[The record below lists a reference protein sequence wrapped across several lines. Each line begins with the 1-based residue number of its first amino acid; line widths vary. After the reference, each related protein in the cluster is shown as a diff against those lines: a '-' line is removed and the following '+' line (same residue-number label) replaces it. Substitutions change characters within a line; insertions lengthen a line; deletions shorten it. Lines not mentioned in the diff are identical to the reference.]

1 MESPFN
7 AVEVLKR
14 LRNTQ
19 SGGGVRSNE
28 TLFNETKVYLLNATI
43 TFFFLFTFQS
53 QVTEETITPVVTA
66 PVATVKIEEKS
77 KLSKF
82 KSTNNLIN
90 SSPTAMN
97 NLFNSLL
104 LASANS
110 SSTYTDNSNAF
121 EPVNNTT
128 SQNNVNSNN
137 HMTKNATAVSPSKDI
152 KLLENENKELKLKN
166 NESITKIAR
175 LENICN
181 DLKTKHDEVG
191 KYSLLNSSSLT
202 FLLTFLLTYVFTSI
216 VLSNTDLRGKI
227 ALLTVQLSHYT
238 SATAVKQMNQ
248 SISSAYSLPYPSA
261 TSVSNTINKSKSTS
275 NNNSTLDRPTISEIQ
290 RRITTPPSDY
300 NLSLRRN
307 IHSPH
312 LFTQAD
318 PSSKNTKKISGF
330 HISTG
335 ANNKNKKTV
344 FSAMNHQYQEEK
356 QQYNQ
361 ESEPYTPNQLT
372 HSNIIKNQNFNNLKN
387 DINNIEPIIP
397 RHNSFDNRRSS
408 MESWNDDGDTIPVI
422 EVDLRFGDPM

>member
-1 MESPFN
+1 M
-7 AVEVLKR
+7 
-14 LRNTQ
+14 
-19 SGGGVRSNE
+19 
-28 TLFNETKVYLLNATI
+28 
-43 TFFFLFTFQS
+43 
-53 QVTEETITPVVTA
+53 
-66 PVATVKIEEKS
+66 
-77 KLSKF
+77 
-82 KSTNNLIN
+82 
-90 SSPTAMN
+90 
-97 NLFNSLL
+97 
-104 LASANS
+104 
-110 SSTYTDNSNAF
+110 
-121 EPVNNTT
+121 
-128 SQNNVNSNN
+128 
-137 HMTKNATAVSPSKDI
+137 
-152 KLLENENKELKLKN
+152 
-166 NESITKIAR
+166 
-175 LENICN
+175 
-181 DLKTKHDEVG
+181 
-191 KYSLLNSSSLT
+191 
-202 FLLTFLLTYVFTSI
+202 
-216 VLSNTDLRGKI
+216 
-227 ALLTVQLSHYT
+227 LTVQLSHYT

-261 TSVSNTINKSKSTS
+261 TSVSNTTNKSKSTS

-344 FSAMNHQYQEEK
+344 FNAMNHQYQEEK

-372 HSNIIKNQNFNNLKN
+372 HSNIVKNQNFNNLKN
-387 DINNIEPIIP
+387 DINNIESIIP

>member
-1 MESPFN
+1 M
-7 AVEVLKR
+7 LKR

-19 SGGGVRSNE
+19 SGGGVRNNE
-28 TLFNETKVYLLNATI
+28 TLFNETKVP
-43 TFFFLFTFQS
+43 
-53 QVTEETITPVVTA
+53 EETIIPVVTA

-110 SSTYTDNSNAF
+110 NSTYTDNSNVF
-121 EPVNNTT
+121 EPVNNAT

-137 HMTKNATAVSPSKDI
+137 HMTRNATVVSPSKDV

-166 NESITKIAR
+166 NELITKIAH

-181 DLKTKHDEVG
+181 DLKIKHDEV
-191 KYSLLNSSSLT
+191 
-202 FLLTFLLTYVFTSI
+202 

-261 TSVSNTINKSKSTS
+261 TSVSNTTNKSKATS

-344 FSAMNHQYQEEK
+344 FNAMNHQYQEEK

-372 HSNIIKNQNFNNLKN
+372 HSNIVKNQNFNNLKN
-387 DINNIEPIIP
+387 DINNIESIIP